1 MTSQTTHIRIKEPRR
16 LECKET
22 CQSLQQWK
30 MQFRQYIKQDDHYR
44 TFIASD
50 VVWNPLITTYG
61 FTAETTGLKRSV
73 SALKD
78 DCQDFLHILST
89 FLPHGYL
96 TEKIV
101 TTTTSFLNAFAII
114 EEHYGLLPTQESF
127 MYLESFTIV
136 NFTRGFWHIFDSILS
151 VIQM

>member
-1 MTSQTTHIRIKEPRR
+1 
-16 LECKET
+16 
-22 CQSLQQWK
+22 
-30 MQFRQYIKQDDHYR
+30 MQFKQYIKQDDHYR

-50 VVWNPLITTYG
+50 VVWDPLMTTYG

-101 TTTTSFLNAFAII
+101 TTATSFLNAFEII

-127 MYLESFTIV
+127 MDLESFTKQSGNHIV
-136 NFTRGFWHIFDSILS
+136 NFTKGF
-151 VIQM
+151 

>member
-1 MTSQTTHIRIKEPRR
+1 
-16 LECKET
+16 
-22 CQSLQQWK
+22 
-30 MQFRQYIKQDDHYR
+30 MQFKQYIKQDDHYR

-50 VVWNPLITTYG
+50 VVWDPLMTTYG

-101 TTTTSFLNAFAII
+101 TTATSFLNAFEII
-114 EEHYGLLPTQESF
+114 EEHY
-127 MYLESFTIV
+127 
-136 NFTRGFWHIFDSILS
+136 
-151 VIQM
+151 